1 MAQEV
6 KRTITIETK
15 KSENKLREFRK
26 EMTRLRGELTQLDD
40 GTEEYSRTVTE
51 LANKQQKLN
60 DIQEDIRTSMQD
72 LGARINNLNR
82 VARGAVGGFAAIQ
95 GAIGLFGAS
104 SDKLDPMINKLT
116 SLITIIEGLEQV
128 EGLTKSIPQ
137 LVNSFKGFGDEIAN
151 WFSGIF
157 NGVDTRV
164 DEAAERISDISNKF
178 SDNNINRDFVE
189 PLDEANKK
197 IQEAE
202 DGTRRITDFVEPV
215 GNEIRK
221 VNQELTKT
229 IETNNKNWRDLIDNT
244 GRVQLNFEKIGV
256 SAGEFEKNMSAAGVK
271 IKKEWRQQSLFPD
284 LENTTVAV
292 KKTGEAAEVAA
303 EGWTKKTIATVK
315 ATAAYK
321 TFSYVMKTLALTALV
336 FGLAEAFIFLW
347 KNKDKVAEYFTGI
360 TKPMK
365 EAAKTMEKLK
375 EALEAVN
382 QELYPETNKS
392 KLADAYSES
401 IRRRIDL
408 EEELVRL
415 EEKYAKL
422 PKTIYQ
428 GPMFGTTINP
438 ELLKTERQIEKAKKQ
453 LEELRVEMKKT
464 DTALKTY
471 SWREKQEQPLQV
483 TSVNTGETEGTEEF
497 VQQYIPNVLTNQQRE
512 DYLKSLD
519 EFLQS
524 RNTITFE
531 RNKELEDQM
540 HKHYEELRKQQ
551 LEAEAKEK
559 EFQKKRVQGI
569 YDSVQAISDITY
581 GLSQI
586 YYAAAQKDDITE
598 EQREKRLKNYRKFL
612 IATAAIDTAV
622 STAKAVQAAI
632 GAMADTPGPL
642 WTRIAAWGS
651 VLATGLAGVAQMV
664 SAFNSVNISTG
675 SSTSSVTPPNI
686 QTPPVAYTRNLL
698 TDEETD
704 QLNKGTRV
712 YVVES
717 DITNAQNAVK
727 ATVTNATF

>member
-26 EMTRLRGELTQLDD
+26 EMTRLRGELVELEE
-40 GTEEYSRTVTE
+40 GTEEYNRTLTE
-51 LANKQQKLN
+51 LSNRQQKLN

-82 VARGAVGGFAAIQ
+82 VTRGAVGGFTAIQ
-95 GAIGLFGAS
+95 GAINLLGAS
-104 SDKLDPMINKLT
+104 DTALEPMLKQMTNLL
-116 SLITIIEGLEQV
+116 SIIEGLEQI

-137 LVNSFKGFGDEIAN
+137 LVNSFKGFGQELSD
-151 WFSGIF
+151 WFGNLFGSID
-157 NGVDTRV
+157 NRIE
-164 DEAAERISDISNKF
+164 EAADSLNQVKENIQDI
-178 SDNNINRDFVE
+178 DINTEFVE
-189 PLDEANKK
+189 PFDEANKK
-197 IQEAE
+197 IQEAGE
-202 DGTRRITDFVEPV
+202 NTRKLNDFVEP
-215 GNEIRK
+215 
-221 VNQELTKT
+221 
-229 IETNNKNWRDLIDNT
+229 
-244 GRVQLNFEKIGV
+244 IGSEV
-256 SAGEFEKNMSAAGVK
+256 EK
-271 IKKEWRQQSLFPD
+271 IKKSLQTVSIGGKNFISVEKS
-284 LENTTVAV
+284 LQAITIEAGKLAGVGANTAQVAG
-292 KKTGEAAEVAA
+292 KMSEAAKNLGLDLDRLLDANKKGIPLLQVSSEAA
-303 EGWTKKTIATVK
+303 NTA
-315 ATAAYK
+315 ATATKGWAAATNLASKAWK
-321 TFSYVMKTLALTALV
+321 TLGYAMKTLGLTALV
-336 FGLAEAFIFLW
+336 MALAEGAIWLW
-347 KNKDKVAEYFTGI
+347 QNWDKVTAAFGK
-360 TKPMK
+360 TKAMK
-365 EAAKTMEKLK
+365 DAKESLDKLR
-375 EALEAVN
+375 ESLAAVN

-392 KLADAYSES
+392 KLADAYSDA

-428 GPMFGTTINP
+428 GPMFGTTTNP
-438 ELLKTERQIEKAKKQ
+438 ELLKTERQITKVKKQ
-453 LEELRVEMKKT
+453 LEELREEMKKT

-471 SWREKQEQPLQV
+471 SWKEKQEQPLQV
-483 TSVNTGETEGTEEF
+483 TPVNVDPAATEEF
-497 VQQYIPNVLTNQQRE
+497 VQQYIPNVLTDQQRE
-512 DYLKSLD
+512 DFLKSLD

-632 GAMADTPGPL
+632 GAMSDTPGPL

-651 VLATGLAGVAQMV
+651 VLATGLAGVASMV
-664 SAFNSVNISTG
+664 SAFNSVNLSSG
-675 SSTSSVTPPNI
+675 SSVASVTPAALN
-686 QTPPVAYTRNLL
+686 TPAVSYTRNLL

-704 QLNKGTRV
+704 QLNKATRV
-712 YVVES
+712 YVLES

-727 ATVTNATF
+727 ATVSNATF

>member
-26 EMTRLRGELTQLDD
+26 EMTRLRGELVELEE
-40 GTEEYSRTVTE
+40 GTEEYNRTLTE
-51 LANKQQKLN
+51 LSNRQQKLN

-82 VARGAVGGFAAIQ
+82 VTRGAVGGFTAIQ
-95 GAIGLFGAS
+95 GAINLLGAS
-104 SDKLDPMINKLT
+104 DTALEPMLKQMTNLL
-116 SLITIIEGLEQV
+116 SIIEGLEQI

-137 LVNSFKGFGDEIAN
+137 LVNSFKGFGQELSD
-151 WFSGIF
+151 WFGNLFGGID
-157 NGVDTRV
+157 NRIDT
-164 DEAAERISDISNKF
+164 AADSLNQVKTDIK
-178 SDNNINRDFVE
+178 DIDINTDIVE
-189 PLDEANKK
+189 PFDEANKK
-197 IQEAE
+197 IQEAGE
-202 DGTRRITDFVEPV
+202 GTRRLNDFVEP
-215 GNEIRK
+215 
-221 VNQELTKT
+221 
-229 IETNNKNWRDLIDNT
+229 
-244 GRVQLNFEKIGV
+244 IGSEV
-256 SAGEFEKNMSAAGVK
+256 EK
-271 IKKEWRQQSLFPD
+271 IKKSLQTVSVGGKDFVNVEKS
-284 LENTTVAV
+284 LRAITTEAGNLAGVGASTAQVAA
-292 KKTGEAAEVAA
+292 KMSEAAKNLGLDLDKLLDAHKKGIPLLQVSSEATNTATTATKGWAA
-303 EGWTKKTIATVK
+303 ATNLASKAWKTLGYA
-315 ATAAYK
+315 
-321 TFSYVMKTLALTALV
+321 MKTLGLTALV
-336 FGLAEAFIFLW
+336 MALAEAAIWLW
-347 KNKDKVAEYFTGI
+347 QNWDKVTAAFGK
-360 TKPMK
+360 TKAMK
-365 EAAKTMEKLK
+365 DAKESLDKLR
-375 EALEAVN
+375 ESLAAVN

-392 KLADAYSES
+392 KLADAYSEA

-408 EEELVRL
+408 EEELLRL

-428 GPMFGTTINP
+428 GPMFGTTTNP
-438 ELLKTERQIEKAKKQ
+438 ELLKTERQITKVKKQ
-453 LEELRVEMKKT
+453 LEELRVEIKKT

-471 SWREKQEQPLQV
+471 GWKEKQEAPLPESPAPVIQ
-483 TSVNTGETEGTEEF
+483 EEKF
-497 VQQYIPNVLTNQQRE
+497 VAPKYDSVLTPEQR
-512 DYLKSLD
+512 DSFLKSLD
-519 EFLQS
+519 EFLQE

-540 HKHYEELRKQQ
+540 RKHYEELRKQQ
-551 LEAEAKEK
+551 LEAEAKER
-559 EFQKKRVQGI
+559 EFQQKRVQGI
-569 YDSVQAISDITY
+569 FDSVQAIGDITY

-586 YYAAAQKDDITE
+586 YYAAAQKDDLSDR
-598 EQREKRLKNYRKFL
+598 QREARLKKYRAFL

-712 YVVES
+712 YVLES